1 MTTLGQ
7 SPGQSVPWGV
17 GVGMLLFSALP
28 WGVLTFLS
36 AESLDSLNVSSM
48 MSPGS
53 LTPQTGLD
61 KGQAHE
67 KGNLS
72 PAGCEPGDGPR
83 EGGELGGG
91 GEGWG
96 ACGCPSGVEG
106 TPRVEWLPCPEM
118 VLGALLTLA
127 GDVCISVSSACHL
140 TSEQSRLDGGG
151 RSQGISDGR
160 QGWGSR
166 TRRIGHGQ
174 PGRRQGSG
182 TVVEVSA

>member
-1 MTTLGQ
+1 MRADQFSSSSARLCLGE
-7 SPGQSVPWGV
+7 
-17 GVGMLLFSALP
+17 LLLKKKKERKEGIKKRNETMP
-28 WGVLTFLS
+28 QI
-36 AESLDSLNVSSM
+36 
-48 MSPGS
+48 
-53 LTPQTGLD
+53 PQTGLD

-166 TRRIGHGQ
+166 TQRIGHGQ